1 MILAAHSD
9 ASFMNEPKARSTAA
23 GFFWLRDKLI
33 NEKRMKLNG
42 AVQVLSQIIKL
53 VCASTVESELAAIFI
68 NSKEAIKL
76 RQALEAMGHPQP
88 PTDITTDNETAAGI
102 VKQTIRQN
110 KSRAMNMRYFWV
122 LDQDK
127 EGVINV
133 RWKPG
138 HVNKANYFTKHFFG
152 TYHKKIRPIYLHE
165 ANSPRYIQ
173 NLPNP
178 NKQDSAQ

>member
-1 MILAAHSD
+1 
-9 ASFMNEPKARSTAA
+9 
-23 GFFWLRDKLI
+23 
-33 NEKRMKLNG
+33 
-42 AVQVLSQIIKL
+42 
-53 VCASTVESELAAIFI
+53 
-68 NSKEAIKL
+68 
-76 RQALEAMGHPQP
+76 MGHPQP
-88 PTDITTDNETAAGI
+88 PTEITTNNETAAGI

-127 EGVINV
+127 EGIINV

-178 NKQDSAQ
+178 NKQDSAQQADFCEGVLKPPSHPYQNSSYVSLFLARLTQHFKTRNPKLRTQ